1 MGTRKRQENMTPQRV
16 SKHTTKDLTNSEE
29 DENSISELKTMIRGW
44 WSGQKKKPQE

>member
-1 MGTRKRQENMTPQRV
+1 MGTRKRQENMTLQRV

-44 WSGQKKKPQE
+44 WSGQKNPQE